1 MGNTMR
7 KQETAQNYSNSW
19 KQQAIYQLNL
29 IKAPN
34 NWLNL
39 LYPILIILW
48 TELLLKLLD
57 TYPNFNMYCIVK

>member
-48 TELLLKLLD
+48 TRAIIKTVRHVPQFQYVL
-57 TYPNFNMYCIVK
+57 YS